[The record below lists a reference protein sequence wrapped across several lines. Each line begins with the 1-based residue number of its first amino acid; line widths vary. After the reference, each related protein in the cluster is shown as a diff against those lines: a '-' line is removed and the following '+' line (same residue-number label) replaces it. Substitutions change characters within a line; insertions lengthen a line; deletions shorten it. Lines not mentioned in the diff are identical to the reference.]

1 MIDEKTARETV
12 ILAADELFYARGV
25 QAVGM
30 DAVRTAAG
38 VSLKRIYSLF
48 ASKDD
53 LIVAVLHR
61 RTTIWD
67 SGLAAASGR
76 ATSARERILATFDFL
91 DAWFREPEFRGC
103 AFINTHGELGA
114 SSTAVADAVREQKRS
129 FQEYMA
135 RLVADS
141 GAPAVLAP
149 QLAILAEGAQ
159 TTAAI
164 AGTPD
169 AALQARAAAETL
181 LDAATGRS
189 ERASVAAVPGSSAVP
204 AAGSVEG

>member
-1 MIDEKTARETV
+1 MIDEKTAREAV
-12 ILAADELFYARGV
+12 VQAADELFYAHGV

-48 ASKDD
+48 ASKDE
-53 LIVAVLHR
+53 LIVAVLHH
-61 RTTIWD
+61 RTAVWD
-67 SGLAAASGR
+67 AGLASASER
-76 ATSARERILATFDFL
+76 ATSARERILAVFDFL
-91 DAWFREPEFRGC
+91 DAWFREPDFRGC

-129 FQEYMA
+129 FQEYVA
-135 RLVADS
+135 RLVSDA
-141 GAPAVLAP
+141 GAPATLAP

-169 AALQARAAAETL
+169 AARQARAAAETL
-181 LDAATGRS
+181 LDVATGR
-189 ERASVAAVPGSSAVP
+189 RG
-204 AAGSVEG
+204 